1 MQTAVARSSVSMFAI
16 STPEMLRLFKSFIS
30 SNFSA
35 FYHATMRSFAI
46 LSVAIFALHVTSQ
59 HTFGEISPDF
69 SWTNIT
75 ATDELQ
81 YHECG
86 GGFQCARLQ
95 LPLDWN
101 ATADNPV
108 YGDKFKMAIIRA
120 PAQVPVTD
128 PRYGGQIVLNFGGPG
143 APATSFA
150 AQYAQAL
157 QTSFDAA
164 YSYGSETY
172 VSEHPDARYFDLI
185 FFDPRGIPNS
195 TPWYTPFNNPVQ
207 AVALTTQTS
216 ALQLEWP
223 PEYNVR
229 CHGYKHKT
237 KIVLIEMQVSSTEH
251 DGKLQS
257 KRNEVRVVLCHR
269 NDCPAMLTSL

>member
-1 MQTAVARSSVSMFAI
+1 MQTVLAWSSVSVFPI
-16 STPEMLRLFKSFIS
+16 STPKTLRLFRPYIQS
-30 SNFSA
+30 SFSA
-35 FYHATMRSFAI
+35 FIYAIMRF
-46 LSVAIFALHVTSQ
+46 LDLLPVGMFALHVNSQ
-59 HTFGEISPDF
+59 HTSFGELSPDF

-101 ATADNPV
+101 ATADSPV

-128 PRYGGQIVLNFGGPG
+128 PRYGGQIILNFGGPG
-143 APATSFA
+143 APGTSFA

-172 VSEHPDARYFDLI
+172 VSSIPMPDTSTWSSLI
-185 FFDPRGIPNS
+185 PEAFRTALHGTRLS
-195 TPWYTPFNNPVQ
+195 TT
-207 AVALTTQTS
+207 
-216 ALQLEWP
+216 
-223 PEYNVR
+223 
-229 CHGYKHKT
+229 
-237 KIVLIEMQVSSTEH
+237 
-251 DGKLQS
+251 
-257 KRNEVRVVLCHR
+257 LCKQ
-269 NDCPAMLTSL
+269 

>member
-1 MQTAVARSSVSMFAI
+1 MTLVDTIPSDHEALKPRVGMMQTALSWPSTSMFPISIPELLRLLESYISFNFSVFSYAAMRFFTLLPISLLASSVSC
-16 STPEMLRLFKSFIS
+16 
-30 SNFSA
+30 
-35 FYHATMRSFAI
+35 
-46 LSVAIFALHVTSQ
+46 Q
-59 HTFGEISPDF
+59 HTFDKLSPDF

-81 YHECG
+81 YHDCG

-101 ATADNPV
+101 ATSDSPV
-108 YGDKFKMAIIRA
+108 YGDKFKMAIVRA

-128 PRYGGQIVLNFGGPG
+128 PRYGGQIILNFGGPG
-143 APATSFA
+143 APGTSFA
-150 AQYAQAL
+150 ATYAQAL

-172 VSEHPDARYFDLI
+172 VSDHPDARYFDLI

-207 AVALTTQTS
+207 ATALTTQIS

-229 CHGYKHKT
+229 NHPYP
-237 KIVLIEMQVSSTEH
+237 V
-251 DGKLQS
+251 QS
-257 KRNEVRVVLCHR
+257 QEYNAKADAGVWY
-269 NDCPAMLTSL
+269 AT

>member
-1 MQTAVARSSVSMFAI
+1 
-16 STPEMLRLFKSFIS
+16 
-30 SNFSA
+30 
-35 FYHATMRSFAI
+35 MRSFAI
-46 LSVAIFALHVTSQ
+46 LSVAIFAFHVTSQ

-101 ATADNPV
+101 ATADSPV

-207 AVALTTQTS
+207 AVALTTQAS

-229 CHGYKHKT
+229 CYDYQHKA
-237 KIVLIEMQVSSTEH
+237 KIVLIEMQVSSTETH
-251 DGKLQS
+251 EKIES
-257 KRNEVRVVLCHR
+257 KRNEVRVVLCHL